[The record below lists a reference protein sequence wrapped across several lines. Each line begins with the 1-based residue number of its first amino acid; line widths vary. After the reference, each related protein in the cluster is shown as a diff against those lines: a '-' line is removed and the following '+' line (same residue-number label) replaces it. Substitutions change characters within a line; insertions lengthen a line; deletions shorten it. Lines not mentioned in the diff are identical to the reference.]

1 LDALKRR
8 ICDIVDNTER
18 GSPAQKVATQV
29 YNVVKDQIVK
39 QAPEYAK
46 TMADYEK
53 ASNLIRE
60 MEKTLSLNP
69 KASVDTTLR
78 KLQLQISK
86 TAA

>member
-1 LDALKRR
+1 
-8 ICDIVDNTER
+8 VDNTER

-46 TMADYEK
+46 TMADEK